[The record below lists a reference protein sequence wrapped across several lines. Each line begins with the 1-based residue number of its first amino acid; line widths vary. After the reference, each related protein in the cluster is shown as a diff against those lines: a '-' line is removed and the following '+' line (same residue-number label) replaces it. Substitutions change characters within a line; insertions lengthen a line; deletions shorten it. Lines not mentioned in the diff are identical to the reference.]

1 MLLPMGM
8 QAQSASHPPPPP
20 LPPPPS
26 CSTQPRSRGARRPVA
41 SAVQRGAPDE
51 RGLGFSSSPRGPQ
64 SGGGGSSSERASSAQ
79 SDIRASP
86 RLCRTQRGIQDRDAA
101 ALVRHLQK
109 KSGKLEIILD
119 SMAWKRAI
127 RANAQRHT
135 HPHHTNTASAS
146 HTHLGRHNGERISP
160 RIASL
165 PSPSPS
171 PSPLC
176 CDLKMRLSPLLERK
190 QQKKKK

>member
-41 SAVQRGAPDE
+41 SAVQRGAPDK
-51 RGLGFSSSPRGPQ
+51 RGLGFYQQ
-64 SGGGGSSSERASSAQ
+64 SQRPTERRRWQQQRASERAQLNQTLEHPHVPAAH
-79 SDIRASP
+79 REGY
-86 RLCRTQRGIQDRDAA
+86 RTGMLLRSYTIYQ
-101 ALVRHLQK
+101 

-135 HPHHTNTASAS
+135 STSHKRSLSLAHT
-146 HTHLGRHNGERISP
+146 P
-160 RIASL
+160 R
-165 PSPSPS
+165 
-171 PSPLC
+171 
-176 CDLKMRLSPLLERK
+176 
-190 QQKKKK
+190 QT